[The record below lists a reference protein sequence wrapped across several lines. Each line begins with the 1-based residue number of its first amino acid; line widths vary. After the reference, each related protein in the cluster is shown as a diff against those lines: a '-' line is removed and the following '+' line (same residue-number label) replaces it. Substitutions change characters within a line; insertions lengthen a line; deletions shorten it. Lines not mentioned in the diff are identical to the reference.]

1 MALVFFL
8 VAMAGWLDV
17 AGRIDGGQHLTVIA
31 LQVVLILLTSVIYCK
46 IKGEDFTKRLKL
58 RAVGLEQ
65 ILLAFLGAVILVC
78 GSLIIGIAT
87 GTGTASEEFSLYNTY
102 NVRHDGTA
110 ESFFIITI
118 AYAALPAVC
127 EEFMFRGVIS
137 AEYEK
142 YGIPLSIVMTTLF
155 FSMLHFSLPMLIIY
169 VFAGIVIHLT
179 TLATRSLLGG
189 IVLHFLFNM
198 YGLFGQSAINEI
210 YKTTGSD
217 ELFILILVAVLLVFL
232 FLFCSEAARL
242 YRRYSRANLPSSS
255 PSDRTREVS
264 GRGRRKKADDLREK
278 QQRKQSDI
286 YYKALL
292 TPPSLACYLIFLVAA
307 LTLGR

>member
-1 MALVFFL
+1 MALVYFL

-17 AGRIDGGQHLTVIA
+17 VGRIDGNEHLTVIV

-46 IKGEDFTKRLKL
+46 LKGDDFTKHLKL
-58 RAVGLEQ
+58 RALGLEQ
-65 ILLAFLGAVILVC
+65 ILISVIGAGLLIC
-78 GSLIIGIAT
+78 GALIIGIAT
-87 GTGTASEEFSLYNTY
+87 GVGVDTEEFSLYNTY
-102 NVRHDGTA
+102 NAHHDGTA
-110 ESFFIITI
+110 ESFFFITI
-118 AYAALPAVC
+118 AYAAIPAIC
-127 EEFMFRGVIS
+127 EEFMFRGVLS

-142 YGIPLSIVMTTLF
+142 YGILTSIIMTTLF

-169 VFAGIVIHLT
+169 IFAGIVISLT

-189 IVLHFLFNM
+189 IILHFLFNM
-198 YGLFGQSAINEI
+198 YGLFGQGAINEI

-217 ELFILILVAVLLVFL
+217 ELFILILVAAFLILLFA
-232 FLFCSEAARL
+232 FCAEAARL
-242 YRRYSRANLPSSS
+242 YRRYSKANLPSSS
-255 PSDRTREVS
+255 PKDKTREHA
-264 GRGRRKKADDLREK
+264 RGSRRKRPDLPRET
-278 QQRKQSDI
+278 QQRKQFDI